1 MSTAVRHGLPAAVAD
16 RLTDEARASFAEA
29 PRDARFKL
37 LCQALSVTEAV
48 LLVGG
53 QGTRLRPL
61 TRAGNRRYYRPDDVA
76 LVRRIHHLLNV
87 EGYTVKGVQ
96 KLLSGK
102 TAAPA
107 DTPAPVAVD
116 TSAPQ
121 MTAPAPLA
129 APPSYIPD
137 LVLIRD
143 RLKIALAAARD

>member
-1 MSTAVRHGLPAAVAD
+1 MAD
-16 RLTDEARASFAEA
+16 KAPGALLTIGELSAELGV
-29 PRDARFKL
+29 PQHILRYWETKV
-37 LCQALSVTEAV
+37 SK
-48 LLVGG
+48 
-53 QGTRLRPL
+53 LRPL

-76 LVRRIHHLLNV
+76 LVRRIHQLLNG

>member
-1 MSTAVRHGLPAAVAD
+1 MPR
-16 RLTDEARASFAEA
+16 EAELYPHIKAYLQR
-29 PRDARFKL
+29 
-37 LCQALSVTEAV
+37 Q
-48 LLVGG
+48 
-53 QGTRLRPL
+53 
-61 TRAGNRRYYRPDDVA
+61 
-76 LVRRIHHLLNV
+76 
-87 EGYTVKGVQ
+87 GYTVKGVQ

>member
-1 MSTAVRHGLPAAVAD
+1 MADKAPGALLTIGELSTELGVPQHILRYWE
-16 RLTDEARASFAEA
+16 TKFS
-29 PRDARFKL
+29 K
-37 LCQALSVTEAV
+37 
-48 LLVGG
+48 
-53 QGTRLRPL
+53 LRPL

-76 LVRRIHHLLNV
+76 LVRRIHQLLNG